1 MHWFPLRPPDF
12 LSKRI
17 RRVSEF
23 SDSREQSKTN
33 IRLYYIPLRAARE
46 RKIVF
51 VYSSRRPP
59 RSTAAAFFFFFPQN
73 SKFRFC
79 FRAGVVSEEWH
90 QLSGEGKEVR
100 GEGEDVMKL
109 FRPAAVCQRWHLPV
123 WHRLFLHFSCVSRA
137 EIFFLTVLWIQ
148 CRVKAALAS
157 TQSAEGQTRSW
168 SLLQLW
174 IVVYWASACLR
185 TQQCTCNVLLQV
197 QSEASLLW
205 LFGFVGTI

>member
-59 RSTAAAFFFFFPQN
+59 RSTAAAFFFFPRTQSSDSVSVLELWVRSDISFQVRVRRWEVKERMWWSFFAPQQSVSDDTSVFDTDCFYISAASPELRFFFWPCCGYSAGLKLRSLPLRVLRVKPGAEVFYSSGSWCIEPRRASGHN
-73 SKFRFC
+73 SALVTFYCR
-79 FRAGVVSEEWH
+79 
-90 QLSGEGKEVR
+90 
-100 GEGEDVMKL
+100 
-109 FRPAAVCQRWHLPV
+109 
-123 WHRLFLHFSCVSRA
+123 
-137 EIFFLTVLWIQ
+137 
-148 CRVKAALAS
+148 CRVKRVFYDYLD
-157 TQSAEGQTRSW
+157 
-168 SLLQLW
+168 L
-174 IVVYWASACLR
+174 
-185 TQQCTCNVLLQV
+185 
-197 QSEASLLW
+197 
-205 LFGFVGTI
+205 